1 MNQSL
6 YLVPILGVIGLVVMA
21 AKFMWVSRQ
30 DAGDARMQEIAGYI
44 ADGAIAF
51 LKAEW
56 RVLIVFGLVVAAI
69 LSWSGTL
76 VDNSHWSIGIAFAF
90 GAFTSALAGYIGMKV
105 ATKANVRTAH
115 AARTSLTRALDVSF
129 TGGSVMGIGV
139 AGLAV
144 LGLSVLFIIL
154 YNYFV
159 AGAEVVNGIL
169 PVNGIPMERALEVL
183 AGFSLGAESIALF
196 ARVAGG
202 IYTKAADVGADL
214 VGKVEAGIPEDDPRN
229 PATIADNVGDN
240 VGDVAGMG
248 ADLFGSYVA
257 TILATMVLGREII
270 IPNDPILGHAPIVL
284 PIVIAGL
291 GLIFSILAC
300 YLVRVKDDNGNVQA
314 ALNLGNWGSIILTV
328 VASYFL
334 VTNMLPDTTME
345 IRGVEFGRMD
355 VFYAIVTGL
364 IVGALMS
371 IITEYYTAMGRRP
384 VLSIIRQSATGAA
397 TNIIGGLSVGME
409 STVLPILVL
418 AAGIYTS
425 YHFAGLYGVAISAAG
440 MMATTAMQLAIDAF
454 GPIADNA
461 GGIAEMSYLPEE
473 VRGRTDIL
481 DAVGNTTAASGKGFA
496 IASAALTALALF
508 AAFVGLSGIS
518 AIDIYKADVLSGLF
532 VGGMIPYIF
541 SSLAIAAVGRA
552 AMAMVE
558 EVRRQFREIPGIME
572 GTGKPEYE
580 KCVAISTQASIREM
594 VLPGAI
600 ALTVPV
606 IVGFIFGPE
615 VLGGLLAGVTV
626 SGVLMGIFMNNAG
639 GAWDNAKKSF
649 EKGVMINGQMF
660 YKKSEP
666 HKASVTGDTV
676 GDPFKDTSGPSMNIL
691 IKLMSIV
698 SLVIAPYIAI
708 KSSDHGAHATENITA
723 AGGVAGVDLE
733 KSTAADNANVSTPNA
748 DGEVELTDLTL
759 DGGVALKGV
768 SAKGIEANLLD
779 FIKSDKVV
787 DKETWFDFDRLT
799 FETGSATLK
808 PESAAQLNNIAE
820 ILKAYPNVN
829 IKLGG
834 YTDNTGNANNNLKLS
849 GDRAVSVKGELTK
862 LGIDAARLESEGYG
876 QEHPVASNDTEAG
889 REQNRRISIRV
900 TKK

>member
-1 MNQSL
+1 MNYSV
-6 YLVPILGVIGLVVMA
+6 YLVPVLGIVGLIVMFT
-21 AKFMWVSRQ
+21 KFLWVSRQ

-56 RVLIVFGLVVAAI
+56 RVLTYFGVIVSILLAYMGSLVP
-69 LSWSGTL
+69 
-76 VDNSHWSIGIAFAF
+76 NSSPVIGISFIL
-90 GAFTSALAGYIGMKV
+90 GAFLSALAGYIGMNI

-115 AARTSLTRALDVSF
+115 AARTSLTKALEVSF

-139 AGLAV
+139 AGIAV
-144 LGLSVLFIIL
+144 LGLGSLFIVL
-154 YNYFV
+154 YKLYV
-159 AGAEVVNGIL
+159 EPSGDVNGL
-169 PVNGIPMERALEVL
+169 PMEKALEVL

-196 ARVAGG
+196 ARVGGG

-257 TILATMVLGREII
+257 TILATMVLGREIV
-270 IPNDPILGHAPIVL
+270 IPNDPIIGHAPIVL

-291 GLIFSILAC
+291 GLIFSIIAT
-300 YLVRVKDDNGNVQA
+300 YFVRVKDDNGNVQG
-314 ALNLGNWGSIILTV
+314 ALNLGNWASIGITL

-334 VTNMLPDTTME
+334 VNAMLPTGLMK
-345 IRGVEFGRMD
+345 IRGVEFTRMD

-364 IVGALMS
+364 VVGALMS

-481 DAVGNTTAASGKGFA
+481 DAVGNTTAATGKGFA

-508 AAFVGLSGIS
+508 AAFVGISGIS
-518 AIDIYKADVLSGLF
+518 AIDIYKADVLAGLF

-558 EVRRQFREIPGIME
+558 EVRRQFRDIPGIME

-580 KCVAISTQASIREM
+580 KCVAISTKASIREM

-606 IVGFIFGPE
+606 VVGFIFGPE

-649 EKGVMINGQMF
+649 EKGVLINGQMF

-698 SLVIAPYIAI
+698 SLVIAPYIAVQ
-708 KSSDHGAHATENITA
+708 SSETAGYAKEGKEA
-723 AGGVAGVDLE
+723 AGTEVPLE
-733 KSTAADNANVSTPNA
+733 QSTAADNSDVNTPNA
-748 DGEVELTDLTL
+748 KLGEFSVQKLT
-759 DGGVALKGV
+759 
-768 SAKGIEANLLD
+768 SGIELNIPEFGIENKLLS
-779 FIKSDKVV
+779 FIKSDKPV
-787 DKETWFDFDRLT
+787 DKTTWFDFDRLT
-799 FETGSATLK
+799 FETGAATLK
-808 PESAAQLNNIAE
+808 PESQEQLKNIAE
-820 ILKAYPNVN
+820 ILKAYPAVNV
-829 IKLGG
+829 KLGG
-834 YTDNTGNANNNLKLS
+834 YTDNTGNAASNLKLS
-849 GDRAVSVKGELTK
+849 QDRANSVRVELEK
-862 LGIDAARLESEGYG
+862 MGIGKDRLDAEGYG
-876 QEHPVASNDTEAG
+876 QEHPVASNDTEEG
-889 REQNRRISIRV
+889 RAQNRRISIRV